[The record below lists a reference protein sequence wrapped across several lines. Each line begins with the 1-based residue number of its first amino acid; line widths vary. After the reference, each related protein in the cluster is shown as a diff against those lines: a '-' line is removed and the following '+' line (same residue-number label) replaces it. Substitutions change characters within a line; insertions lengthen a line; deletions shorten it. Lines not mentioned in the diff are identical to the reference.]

1 MVLIF
6 TPIFLKK
13 INKYNVFF
21 FVLLVLLLYF
31 ILLYFFLNQTIK
43 GNLWGIFAAVWVKLT
58 PAALNLHV
66 RDERADYGHL
76 F

>member
-1 MVLIF
+1 MLYYISYY
-6 TPIFLKK
+6 
-13 INKYNVFF
+13 YN
-21 FVLLVLLLYF
+21 
-31 ILLYFFLNQTIK
+31 FFLNQTIK
-43 GNLWGIFAAVWVKLT
+43 GNLWGIFATVWVKLT